1 MSYILVIVESPA
13 KCNKIESYLGEGYKC
28 VASFGHIRELAD
40 GLKSIDV
47 VNNFQ
52 PTFKECDDKKMQIFK
67 LRKLIES
74 AREVLLGSDDDREG
88 EAISW
93 HICQVFGLPVK
104 TTKRIIFHEITE
116 KALKRAVAEATILN
130 MNVVNAQLSRQ
141 VLDVLVGYNL
151 SPVLWKHISKNK
163 KNGLSA
169 GRCQTP
175 AMRLVY
181 ENQKEIEASPGR
193 KAYTTTGYFTAHNLP
208 FILDT
213 EIEGETEMSAFLEAS
228 VNFEHMYSCGPIRNT
243 IKESPSPFTTSTLQ
257 QTASNE
263 MRISPKE
270 TMKLCQTLYEAGYI
284 TYMRTDSNTYSEEF
298 VDNASKYIDKIYGKA
313 YVHINIKRLTDPKRN
328 CAHEAIRPTDITHK
342 ELDKNLGAKEIKMY
356 NLIHKNT
363 LESCMSPAIY
373 NGFTAISSA
382 PAIPSADGGMK
393 PEYRYSIEQAV
404 FKGWK
409 IVGGVEEN
417 NKEYTYLQ
425 ALAKSSSVQV
435 QALAK
440 SSSVQVQALAKSSS
454 VQVQALANSRKET
467 NILKYKKITSK
478 VTMKDLKAHLGEAK
492 LVQLMEQKG
501 IGRPSTFASL
511 IDKIQERGYVKL
523 QNVKGIILKCT
534 DYELEGDELSE
545 IEVDREFGNEKN
557 KLVIQPTGILV
568 LEFLLDHFDALF
580 QYDYTKHMESSLD
593 IIAKGD
599 KLWYELCRECLEQIY
614 TLINELK
621 VENKNKIK
629 NPEEVNDNSSK
640 LSIRVDNNHTYI
652 IGKHGPVLKYESSS
666 SAATAVAVSFKP
678 VREDIDIEKLK
689 RGEYKLED
697 LVVENKLTGHLL
709 GMYDN
714 KEVYLKNG
722 KFGYYVEYGEIK
734 KAIRIGLKQPTEVTL
749 DDVVE
754 VLFDSTS
761 DQAFSRVIDDNL
773 SIRNGKFGDY
783 IFYKTKT
790 MKKPKFF
797 KLKGFKED
805 YKTCELSIL
814 IKWIKDT
821 QTLSP

>member
-1 MSYILVIVESPA
+1 
-13 KCNKIESYLGEGYKC
+13 
-28 VASFGHIRELAD
+28 
-40 GLKSIDV
+40 
-47 VNNFQ
+47 
-52 PTFKECDDKKMQIFK
+52 
-67 LRKLIES
+67 
-74 AREVLLGSDDDREG
+74 
-88 EAISW
+88 
-93 HICQVFGLPVK
+93 
-104 TTKRIIFHEITE
+104 
-116 KALKRAVAEATILN
+116 
-130 MNVVNAQLSRQ
+130 
-141 VLDVLVGYNL
+141 
-151 SPVLWKHISKNK
+151 
-163 KNGLSA
+163 
-169 GRCQTP
+169 
-175 AMRLVY
+175 
-181 ENQKEIEASPGR
+181 
-193 KAYTTTGYFTAHNLP
+193 
-208 FILDT
+208 
-213 EIEGETEMSAFLEAS
+213 
-228 VNFEHMYSCGPIRNT
+228 
-243 IKESPSPFTTSTLQ
+243 
-257 QTASNE
+257 
-263 MRISPKE
+263 
-270 TMKLCQTLYEAGYI
+270 
-284 TYMRTDSNTYSEEF
+284 
-298 VDNASKYIDKIYGKA
+298 
-313 YVHINIKRLTDPKRN
+313 
-328 CAHEAIRPTDITHK
+328 
-342 ELDKNLGAKEIKMY
+342 
-356 NLIHKNT
+356 
-363 LESCMSPAIY
+363 
-373 NGFTAISSA
+373 
-382 PAIPSADGGMK
+382 
-393 PEYRYSIEQAV
+393 
-404 FKGWK
+404 
-409 IVGGVEEN
+409 
-417 NKEYTYLQ
+417 
-425 ALAKSSSVQV
+425 
-435 QALAK
+435 
-440 SSSVQVQALAKSSS
+440 
-454 VQVQALANSRKET
+454 
-467 NILKYKKITSK
+467 
-478 VTMKDLKAHLGEAK
+478 MKDLKAHLGEAK